1 MWLKTYYLYKKFQMV
16 YSVFPATVYRVV
28 IKDIQAGL
36 ITELFLWLPN
46 SATATLDSLFAFHMR
61 GGAGGCG
68 MKTEDRFPSESVL
81 THSLFPPKISK
92 MI

>member
-1 MWLKTYYLYKKFQMV
+1 MKKYYLHRKFQMV
-16 YSVFPATVYRVV
+16 YSVFPATVYKVV

-36 ITELFLWLPN
+36 ITALFLWLPN
-46 SATATLDSLFAFHMR
+46 SATATPDSLFAFHMR

-81 THSLFPPKISK
+81 THSEFPPKISK
-92 MI
+92 LI